1 MGVYALIPT
10 TNRDCTQTMARISM
24 ITFVLAIFG
33 PFLLALAEDGP
44 APLAD
49 SAARMKLPKGFQATL
64 FAGEPDV
71 VQPIAMTF
79 DDRGRLWVVECLS
92 YPDWLTDPNAAGH
105 DRVLIFEDRDGDGR
119 FDERKVF
126 LDDGRN
132 LSGIELGFRGVW
144 LCSTPNLVF
153 VPDADGDDVPDG
165 PQQTLLDGWDLKA
178 KHNVFNGLAWGPDGW
193 LYGLNG
199 ILSESRVGRPG
210 TPDAERVAIN
220 CGVWR
225 YHPTR
230 RTFEVVAHGT
240 TNPWGID
247 FDEYGQAFFTNC
259 VIHHLWQVVPGAR
272 YQRMFGQ
279 DFNPHTYG
287 QLASCADHIHWGGGP
302 WQSSRGGVGEH
313 NAPGGGHAHSGAMIY
328 LGDNWPDEYR
338 GNLFTCNLHGSR
350 VNRDLF
356 ERAGSTCVAR
366 HGRDFLMANDPWFR
380 GLVIKYGP
388 DGGVY
393 LTDWCDTGECH
404 DYDDVQR
411 TNGRIYKITYGK
423 IKPRRDDL
431 AALDDLS
438 LVRLQTHRND
448 WQVAHARRLLQERAV
463 AGRLSDEA
471 RTALQD
477 GMRKH
482 PRITDRLRA
491 VWALHVTGGLTPA
504 ETEELLASSDEDLRG
519 WAVRFAVEQEP
530 SAAVLKRLAELAASD
545 PSPRVRLELASAL
558 QRLPLK
564 QRWEIARPLLAH
576 ADDADDASLPLMDWY
591 AVEPLVEADPERAL
605 ALAQDAQIP
614 LVRQYLARRL
624 ASGIPAD
631 VTRQS
636 AAALQPLARVLAR
649 IGDDQTRLDLLRGVH
664 EALAGRRRVLMPP
677 DWPAVYEKLLTS
689 SVPEVVEQATLLSL
703 VFGDRRAAERLRR
716 TMFDDEA
723 PRDERQRA
731 VAALVQQRDA
741 DLAELLERLLA
752 TPAMRGDAL
761 RGLAA
766 FGDDSVPT
774 IILRSYSKF
783 SDADRADAIATLSSR
798 PKFAL
803 ALIDAIE
810 SGAVSRGDISAF
822 AARQLVGMKDEA
834 VGRRLAEV
842 WGVVRDTSSDKAA
855 LIAKHKAR
863 LTAERLKDADRSRG
877 RLVYDKNCAAC
888 HKLFGDG
895 GKVGPELTGAQR
907 QNVDYLFENLADPSA
922 LVGRDY
928 QMTVIQTVDGR
939 VLNGII
945 TADDGDVLTV
955 RTQNDSVLLP
965 KNEIEARE
973 LSKLSLMPEGVLDK
987 LSAAELR
994 DLVAYLSGDGQVSA
1008 PAEAGGG
1015 GR

>member
-1 MGVYALIPT
+1 MKIP
-10 TNRDCTQTMARISM
+10 A
-24 ITFVLAIFG
+24 
-33 PFLLALAEDGP
+33 LALSIVVAA
-44 APLAD
+44 APLFAQD
-49 SAARMKLPKGFQATL
+49 APLSPDKAASRIKLPPGFTATL

-92 YPDWLTDPNAAGH
+92 YPDWLTDPKAAGH
-105 DRVLIFEDRDGDGR
+105 DRVLIFDDRDGDGR

-132 LSGIELGFRGVW
+132 LSGIELGFGGVW

-153 VPDADGDDVPDG
+153 VPDADSDDVPDG
-165 PQQTLLDGWDLKA
+165 PQQTVLDGWDLKA
-178 KHNVFNGLAWGPDGW
+178 RHNVFNGLAWGPDGW

-210 TPDAERVAIN
+210 TPDGERVAIN

-225 YHPTR
+225 YHPAR

-287 QLASCADHIHWGGGP
+287 LMASCADHIHWGGGP

-356 ERAGSTCVAR
+356 ERAGSTCVAH
-366 HGRDFLMANDPWFR
+366 HGRDFLLANDPWFR

-404 DYDDVQR
+404 DYDEVQR
-411 TNGRIYKITYGK
+411 SNGRIYKVTYGK
-423 IKPRRDDL
+423 IKPRREDL
-431 AALDDLS
+431 RSLDDLS
-438 LVRLQTHRND
+438 LARLQTHRND
-448 WQVAHARRLLQERAV
+448 WQVAHARRILQERAL
-463 AGRLSDEA
+463 AGRLSGEA
-471 RTALQD
+471 RAELRE

-482 PRITDRLRA
+482 SRVPDRLRA
-491 VWALHVTGGLTPA
+491 VWALHVTGGLTAA
-504 ETEELLASSDEDLRG
+504 ETDELLASPDEDVRG
-519 WAVRFAVEQEP
+519 WGVRLAVEREP
-530 SAAVLKRLAELAASD
+530 SADVLERLAELAAGD

-558 QRLPLK
+558 QRLPLER
-564 QRWEIARPLLAH
+564 RWEIARRLLAH
-576 ADDADDASLPLMDWY
+576 SDDADDACLPLMDWY
-591 AVEPLVEADPERAL
+591 AVEPLVAADAERAL
-605 ALAQDAQIP
+605 ALALDARIP
-614 LVRQYLARRL
+614 LVRQFLARRL

-631 VTRQS
+631 VTKQS
-636 AAALQPLARVLAR
+636 AAALTPLARVLAR
-649 IGDDQTRLDLLRGVH
+649 VDDDQTRLDLLRGVH

-677 DWPAVYEKLLTS
+677 DWPAVYDTLLKS
-689 SVPEVVEQATLLSL
+689 RAAEVVEQATLLSL
-703 VFGDRRAAERLRR
+703 MFGDRRAAARLRR
-716 TMFDDEA
+716 TMFDEA
-723 PRDERQRA
+723 APIDERQRA
-731 VAALVQQRDA
+731 VAALVQHRGD

-752 TPAMRGDAL
+752 TPAMRGPAL

-774 IILRSYSKF
+774 IILRSYGKLT
-783 SDADRADAIATLSSR
+783 AAERADALATLAAR

-803 ALIDAIE
+803 ALLDAIE
-810 SGAVSRGDISAF
+810 GGAVPRGDLSAF
-822 AARQLVGMKDEA
+822 TARQLAGMKDDA
-834 VGRRLAEV
+834 VVRRLAEV
-842 WGVVRDTSSDKAA
+842 WGVVRDTSADKTA
-855 LIAKHKAR
+855 LVEKNKAR
-863 LTAERLKDADRSRG
+863 LTPERLKEADRSRG
-877 RLVYDKNCAAC
+877 RLVYDRNCAAC
-888 HKLFGDG
+888 HKLFGEG
-895 GKVGPELTGAQR
+895 GKVGPELTGSQR
-907 QNVDYLFENLADPSA
+907 QNIDYLLENLADPSA

-928 QMTVIQTVDGR
+928 QMNVIQTVDGR

-945 TADDGDVLTV
+945 VGDDGDVLTV
-955 RTQNDSVLLP
+955 RTQNDSVLVP

-987 LSAAELR
+987 LSDAELR
-994 DLVAYLSGDGQVSA
+994 DLVAYLSGDGQVAA
-1008 PAEAGGG
+1008 PPEASD
-1015 GR
+1015 GRP